1 MGSLPRL
8 ETGQHRNYTGAQ
20 QAAPSTPHIFVLS
33 QSLSAALHRPHAAT
47 DVVRL
52 CAHLHQTLNHANSS
66 VPHGMLP
73 ARRSEVNRN
82 PGSGVT
88 IHLRR
93 GGCRITFHRRARRG
107 RGEEAVT
114 KFGVRPESC
123 HDRGSHVFRFPHPVS
138 LSQRDT
144 G

>member
-8 ETGQHRNYTGAQ
+8 ETHQHRNYTGAQ
-20 QAAPSTPHIFVLS
+20 QAAPCTPHFFVLS

-52 CAHLHQTLNHANSS
+52 CAHLNQTLNHANSS

-73 ARRSEVNRN
+73 ARKSEVNRN

-88 IHLRR
+88 PQL
-93 GGCRITFHRRARRG
+93 
-107 RGEEAVT
+107 RGESV
-114 KFGVRPESC
+114 FLC
-123 HDRGSHVFRFPHPVS
+123 HCEERMVGQASS
-138 LSQRDT
+138 LSIRDDGQDARPT
-144 G
+144 GNLSFGAPEIASLRSQ

>member
-8 ETGQHRNYTGAQ
+8 ETHQHRNYTGAQ
-20 QAAPSTPHIFVLS
+20 QAAPCTPHFFVLS

-52 CAHLHQTLNHANSS
+52 CAHLNQTLNHANSS

-82 PGSGVT
+82 PGRGVFELLQFDEKESLRHSVEERGPEWFPGSGFRRNR
-88 IHLRR
+88 LRAID
-93 GGCRITFHRRARRG
+93 GSRISADLLPNTHF
-107 RGEEAVT
+107 
-114 KFGVRPESC
+114 
-123 HDRGSHVFRFPHPVS
+123 VFKE
-138 LSQRDT
+138 LT
-144 G
+144 